1 MTTSTPTPTDSHDID
16 RSTAQTEVLPDNLTQ
31 TAVLPDPA
39 PQPQAAEAPTVQ
51 APTVQAPTVQASAA
65 QAPTV
70 QVPAAQVPEAAPAAS
85 IATPAQPGYGY
96 PATAGAPFAY
106 PPVRPTNVLGII
118 TLVLGVLGFAL
129 VPVITGHI
137 ALAQIKRT
145 GDEGRGITIAG
156 LVLGY
161 VGLVGYVLAGLFFFG
176 ILFVSALA
184 GIASY

>member
-51 APTVQAPTVQASAA
+51 APTVQAPAA
-65 QAPTV
+65 QA
-70 QVPAAQVPEAAPAAS
+70 QAAAPAAS